1 MNNAF
6 SRNFLSFRFKEH
18 PPAIEFCP
26 SKQNEP
32 SSNVIE
38 VESESPTEPLDGLDE
53 ALMTST
59 EEAASNEDANND
71 KIDSGEKATTNSIEV
86 KATVEIWSHIEF
98 SI

>member
-1 MNNAF
+1 MNNSF
-6 SRNFLSFRFKEH
+6 SRNFLSFFFRFKEH

-32 SSNVIE
+32 NSNVIE

-59 EEAASNEDANND
+59 EEDASNEDVTNND
-71 KIDSGEKATTNSIEV
+71 KIDSGEKATTTTNSIEV
-86 KATVEIWSHIEF
+86 KAMSYDI
-98 SI
+98 